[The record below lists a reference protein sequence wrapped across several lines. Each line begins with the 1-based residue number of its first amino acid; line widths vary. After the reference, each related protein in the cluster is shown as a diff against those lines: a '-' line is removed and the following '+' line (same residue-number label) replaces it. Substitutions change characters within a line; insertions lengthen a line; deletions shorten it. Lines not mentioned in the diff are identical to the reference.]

1 MVVRFKKK
9 RRRGERT
16 YHGRHGYPRGG
27 GSRGGRGNA
36 GLHKHKWLHTIK
48 YMPDHFGKEGF
59 KNPNKKIIKTISL
72 RQLEEKIDEFIN
84 KGYAIRKDGVIE
96 VFLNKAGYDK
106 LISSP
111 IKLSNKYIIHVPKA
125 SEKLINKVKSFGS
138 EIIIEKWSKKL
149 QIIFL

>member
-48 YMPDHFGKEGF
+48 YKPDHFGKKGF
-59 KNPNKKIIKTISL
+59 RNPNKRKINVISL
-72 RQLEEKIDEFIN
+72 KTLESKIDEFIKN
-84 KGYAIRKDGVIE
+84 GFGKIEGDVIE
-96 VFLNKAGYDK
+96 IFLNKAGYDK
-106 LISSP
+106 LISSNVK
-111 IKLSNKYIIHVPKA
+111 INKKYIIHISSISQKA
-125 SEKLINKVKSFGS
+125 KEK
-138 EIIIEKWSKKL
+138 IEAVGGK
-149 QIIFL
+149 IYND

>member
-59 KNPNKKIIKTISL
+59 RNPNKRKIKVISL
-72 RQLEEKIDEFIN
+72 RELEEKIEEFIKN
-84 KGYAIRKDGVIE
+84 GYAIEKNGKIE

-106 LISSP
+106 LISSS
-111 IKLSNKYIIHVPKA
+111 IKLSRKYIIHIPHA
-125 SEKLINKVKSFGS
+125 SEKTINKIKSFGS
-138 EIIIEKWSKKL
+138 EIIIEK
-149 QIIFL
+149 